1 MLVSL
6 FSLIITLFTYACV
19 KNDSN
24 GIFDGNQKGTE
35 SAFVSNRSIEY
46 ALNDYKVWEIDS
58 TPYTVI
64 FPLNGPDS
72 SQFWIV
78 TKDVDNNGESIV
90 TVNNGNLGFY
100 DTYLK
105 LTNSTTEFVYLLLGS
120 TYSNFTPNAG
130 GLSLLIDQNL
140 LSSIRSMTE
149 STKPGIIDDVSEKAE
164 CKKNGTSA
172 DPCKCAGG
180 IGSTSCECTKSIMG
194 VTWHEAVSC
203 GTGYFACCPGN

>member
-1 MLVSL
+1 MVISL
-6 FSLIITLFTYACV
+6 FSLMITLFTYSCV
-19 KNDSN
+19 KNDSS
-24 GIFDGNQKGTE
+24 GILVEKQQGIE
-35 SAFVSNRSIEY
+35 SATISSRSIEY
-46 ALNDYKVWEIDS
+46 PENDYKIWEIDS

-64 FPLNGPDS
+64 FPLNGQDS

-78 TKDVDNNGESIV
+78 LRDTINNGETIL
-90 TVNNGNLGFY
+90 TVNNGNLGFF

-105 LTNSTTEFVYLLLGS
+105 LSNSTYEFVYLLLGS

-149 STKPGIIDDVSEKAE
+149 TTKPGIIDDVSEKAE

-172 DPCKCAGG
+172 DPCKCSGG
-180 IGSTSCECTKSIMG
+180 HGATACECTKSIAG
-194 VTWHEAVSC
+194 ISWHEAVTC
-203 GTGYFACCPGN
+203 GAGYFACCPGN